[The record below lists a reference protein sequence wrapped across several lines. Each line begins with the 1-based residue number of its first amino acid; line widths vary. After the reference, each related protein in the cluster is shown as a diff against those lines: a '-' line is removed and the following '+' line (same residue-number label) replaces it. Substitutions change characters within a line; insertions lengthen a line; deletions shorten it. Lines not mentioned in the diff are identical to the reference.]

1 VAALEKRQRHLK
13 NPGLATLKFE
23 FLSTLRHGTA
33 FSNLGLSNFSSLP
46 NHNPSPTFRAGH
58 ARARN
63 AIGHSAI
70 ILRHRRRPSPTLA
83 AAWVCWTSEFFV
95 SVCTL
100 SGEPGERFPDSQH
113 QGSRHAVAVG
123 CDHRR
128 SIRCWLRHA
137 LGSAFDGNHLPAYI
151 ERCGPA
157 PRPIPALVT
166 GVPHR
171 GRKRRPRPNEVPQGK
186 HHGHATPTGA
196 TDARSIT

>member
-33 FSNLGLSNFSSLP
+33 FSDLGLSNFSSLP
-46 NHNPSPTFRAGH
+46 NHNPGPTFRAGH

-63 AIGHSAI
+63 AIGHIAQLYCALNS
-70 ILRHRRRPSPTLA
+70 RPCP
-83 AAWVCWTSEFFV
+83 
-95 SVCTL
+95 L
-100 SGEPGERFPDSQH
+100 SGLSFLDFGIFRLRMHFEWEPGARLPDSPH
-113 QGSRHAVAVG
+113 RGSRHAVAVG

-128 SIRCWLRHA
+128 SIGCWLQHA
-137 LGSAFDGNHLPAYI
+137 LASAFDGNHLPAYT

-157 PRPIPALVT
+157 PRPIPDLVT

-171 GRKRRPRPNEVPQGK
+171 GRRRRPRPNEVPQGK

-196 TDARSIT
+196 TGARSIT